1 MMMKV
6 MKIMSK
12 QQITALEKQLGL
24 SDDWETKQDLSAVSY
39 IMPVDRSEDQLSR
52 HDRDCGCHWRED
64 QLLEE
69 YNRKQPRSEA
79 PFKDES

>member
-52 HDRDCGCHWRED
+52 
-64 QLLEE
+64 
-69 YNRKQPRSEA
+69 SEA